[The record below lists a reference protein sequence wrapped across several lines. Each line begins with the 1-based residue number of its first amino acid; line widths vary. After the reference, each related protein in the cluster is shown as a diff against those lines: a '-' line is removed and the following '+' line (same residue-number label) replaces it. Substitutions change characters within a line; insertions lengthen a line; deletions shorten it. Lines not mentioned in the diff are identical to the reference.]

1 MAEAETT
8 VEFAVNLTCSN
19 CVKATEKVLKATP
32 GITDFNVDLVYET
45 FINDVMLYIG
55 CMISDHFI
63 YQLNKEQ
70 FNQSPLGTI
79 TLFT

>member
-32 GITDFNVDLVYET
+32 GITDFSVDLVW
-45 FINDVMLYIG
+45 N
-55 CMISDHFI
+55 I
-63 YQLNKEQ
+63 YK
-70 FNQSPLGTI
+70 
-79 TLFT
+79 